1 MSPRLREG
9 SLEREA
15 ECEAGAAFPGAVL
28 GTSEMPPPRREC
40 RSRTGVMGRVTTVPS
55 LSTGQLPVT
64 GSHSKTLLRHL
75 SIVSLHPGEGSYSP
89 CTSVSPLGTGI
100 VPVRVI
106 AHRVGP
112 RKWLRTGTA
121 LAG

>member
-9 SLEREA
+9 SLERKV

-28 GTSEMPPPRREC
+28 GPQRSPHPRREC
-40 RSRTGVMGRVTTVPS
+40 RSRAGVMGRVTTVPS

-75 SIVSLHPGEGSYSP
+75 SIVSLDPGEGSYSP

-106 AHRVGP
+106 ANLVGP